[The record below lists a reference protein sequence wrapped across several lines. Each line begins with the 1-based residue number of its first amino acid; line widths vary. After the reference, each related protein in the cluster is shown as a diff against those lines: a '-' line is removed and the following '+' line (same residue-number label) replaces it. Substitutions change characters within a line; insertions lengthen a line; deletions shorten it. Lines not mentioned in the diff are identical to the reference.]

1 MAIRI
6 EYILIIVFTILI
18 ISIFGMNPTSKK
30 AIHAKG
36 QKEIEFNNFTLYNIK
51 QDNTGRIL
59 DAKRAIKY
67 KEYMD
72 FYDVNL
78 TDELG
83 HILLSNKAVY
93 RNDTVYMRNNVKVS
107 RDDGIRMFTD
117 NLDYNISA
125 QIVTTKDS
133 FLLEFNKSV
142 VRGKKLELKVQ
153 KKTISAYNVDAS
165 IWFAPQK

>member
-1 MAIRI
+1 
-6 EYILIIVFTILI
+6 
-18 ISIFGMNPTSKK
+18 MNPTSKK

-36 QKEIEFNNFTLYNIK
+36 QKEVEFNTFTLYNIK

-59 DAKRAIKY
+59 DAKKAIKY
-67 KEYMD
+67 KEYVD

-83 HILLSNKAVY
+83 HILLSDKAVY
-93 RNDTVYMRNNVKVS
+93 NNDTVYMSSNVKLS
-107 RDDGIRMFTD
+107 KNDGIRMFTESLNYD
-117 NLDYNISA
+117 ILA
-125 QIVTTKDS
+125 QIVTTQEP

-142 VRGKKLELKVQ
+142 VRGRKLELQLQREFV
-153 KKTISAYNVDAS
+153 SAYNVEAS